1 MPEEP
6 KVPSQSSHS
15 TSAALDST
23 VPGCWANG
31 SSPESHERH
40 RSENVS
46 ITKRVHLT
54 RISYITD
61 DVALLLSN
69 CSALTRSSP
78 DHIDVNGS
86 VTTFAYNS
94 SDQTIANYW
103 HGGHY
108 PHEPICSFVRAHTFM

>member
-31 SSPESHERH
+31 SSTESH

-54 RISYITD
+54 GISYITD
-61 DVALLLSN
+61 DVALPL
-69 CSALTRSSP
+69 
-78 DHIDVNGS
+78 D
-86 VTTFAYNS
+86 
-94 SDQTIANYW
+94 
-103 HGGHY
+103 
-108 PHEPICSFVRAHTFM
+108 